1 VKLMRVPERFAV
13 AVGFAIQV
21 VVGAACFG
29 VVLLAAETIAWLVS
43 LSEQVFAVPGWL
55 KFGAE
60 AVEKV
65 IFGAD
70 VFVYG
75 LLILSE
81 TLKFARTLWREWKDG

>member
-1 VKLMRVPERFAV
+1 VRVPERFAV
-13 AVGFAIQV
+13 AIGFAIQV
-21 VVGAACFG
+21 CVGGVCFL
-29 VVLLAAETIAWLVS
+29 VVLLVAFGLAWVVSTVAPLVTAPTWLIS
-43 LSEQVFAVPGWL
+43 GAQVG
-55 KFGAE
+55 E
-60 AVEKV
+60 EV

>member
-1 VKLMRVPERFAV
+1 MRAPERFAV
-13 AVGFAIQV
+13 AIGFAIQV
-21 VVGAACFG
+21 VVGAACFL
-29 VVLLAAETIAWLVS
+29 VVLLVAGSIAWVVSAAEPVL
-43 LSEQVFAVPGWL
+43 AVPAWL

-60 AVEKV
+60 AVEEA

>member
-1 VKLMRVPERFAV
+1 MRVPERFAV

-21 VVGAACFG
+21 VVGAACFL
-29 VVLLAAETIAWLVS
+29 VVLLVAASIAWLVS
-43 LSEQVFAVPGWL
+43 TAEHLFSVPTWL

-60 AVEKV
+60 AVEEG

>member
-1 VKLMRVPERFAV
+1 MRVPERFAV

-21 VVGAACFG
+21 VVGAACFL
-29 VVLLAAETIAWLVS
+29 VVLLVAGVIAWLVGQA
-43 LSEQVFAVPGWL
+43 EQLFAVPAWL
-55 KFGAE
+55 KTGAE
-60 AVEKV
+60 MVEEA

-70 VFVYG
+70 VLVYG

>member
-1 VKLMRVPERFAV
+1 MGASIA
-13 AVGFAIQV
+13 AVGFTIQV
-21 VVGAACFG
+21 VVGAACFA
-29 VVLLAAETIAWLVS
+29 VVLVAAGTIAGLVT
-43 LSEQVFAVPGWL
+43 LSEQVFVVPAWI

-60 AVEKV
+60 AVDKV

-81 TLKFARTLWREWKDG
+81 TLKFARTLWREWKVG